1 MSLEYNEGKGEWH
14 EMKLEKQA
22 RKEPCRAI
30 LFIIMFCILFYFNCN
45 GKATEEFKQRGDK
58 TLIALEEGIS
68 F

>member
-1 MSLEYNEGKGEWH
+1 MLLECNEEKGEWH

-22 RKEPCRAI
+22 RKEPCGAT

-45 GKATEEFKQRGDK
+45 GKTEEFKQRSHK
-58 TLIALEEGIS
+58 TLIAFEEGIS